1 MAHQRKT
8 IRDAVI
14 TSLTGLTT
22 TGSRVFNS
30 RVYPNEESKLPCL
43 NVFTLSEAVEL
54 DSVKSTIRSLEL
66 VVEGFASAN
75 SNIENTLDTIA
86 TEVEEALGS
95 DTSLSNTCQ
104 SHNITNTEITL
115 SNEGSLPIGVV
126 RLVFNVI
133 YRTTQADV
141 ETQI

>member
-14 TSLTGLTT
+14 TSLTGLST
-22 TGSRVFNS
+22 TGSSVFNS

-115 SNEGSLPIGVV
+115 ANEGSLPIGVV

>member
-14 TSLTGLTT
+14 TSLTGLST

-43 NVFTLSEAVEL
+43 NVFTLYEAVEL

-115 SNEGSLPIGVV
+115 ANEGSLPIGVV

>member
-14 TSLTGLTT
+14 TTLTGLST

-30 RVYPNEESKLPCL
+30 RVYPNEERKLPCL
-43 NVFTLSEAVEL
+43 NVFTLSEAGEL

-115 SNEGSLPIGVV
+115 ANEGSLPIGVV

>member
-14 TSLTGLTT
+14 TSLTGLST

-43 NVFTLSEAVEL
+43 NVFTLCEAVEL

-115 SNEGSLPIGVV
+115 ANEGSLPIGVV

>member
-1 MAHQRKT
+1 M
-8 IRDAVI
+8 
-14 TSLTGLTT
+14 
-22 TGSRVFNS
+22 
-30 RVYPNEESKLPCL
+30 
-43 NVFTLSEAVEL
+43 
-54 DSVKSTIRSLEL
+54 
-66 VVEGFASAN
+66 VEGFASAN

-115 SNEGSLPIGVV
+115 ANEGSLPIGVV
-126 RLVFNVI
+126 RLIFNVI

>member
-14 TSLTGLTT
+14 TSLTGLST

-43 NVFTLSEAVEL
+43 NVFTLSEPVEL

-115 SNEGSLPIGVV
+115 ANEGSLPIGVV

>member
-14 TSLTGLTT
+14 TSLTGLST

-30 RVYPNEESKLPCL
+30 RVYPNEESKLTCL

-115 SNEGSLPIGVV
+115 ANEGSLPIGVV